1 MNAPVL
7 PGPLKDNPSLAR
19 WVAFPS
25 PGMVTVCTG
34 RVEFGQGVLT
44 AMAQIAAEELD
55 VAMERITVRSGDTE
69 LTPNEGYTAGSL
81 SMQAGG
87 VALRQACAEVRSAFL
102 SQAAKVL
109 GCQASEL
116 SIRDGA
122 IMRKGASTGQD
133 YWTLNG
139 AVDLSVNATG
149 TAPRKAAADFKTI
162 GVSRARLD
170 LPDKIFGRAAFIH
183 DLALEDMVHAR
194 VVRQPN
200 RGATI
205 ASIDEATIKRAAK
218 GPIEFVRNGNFLA
231 ILGDDETAVEAA
243 GAAAANHV
251 TWQNVEAPT
260 PLQQEATWLLQRP
273 SIDRVIGAPEPTDPQ
288 GKQRFEAT
296 YSKPHLAHAS
306 ISPSCGLALY
316 EDGHLTVWTHCQGVF
331 PLRGALSRTLK
342 LEPTA
347 ITVHH
352 VQGAG
357 CYGHNGADDAAADA
371 AIVAMQKPGRPV
383 RVRWRREEEFAY
395 EPKQS
400 AMVVKVRALVGD
412 DGEPSDW
419 TAEIW
424 SGIHGGRPGGG
435 NPLLGGEA
443 LPDPLPLPPPS
454 DVPEANGGGAT
465 RNAEPLYD
473 IAAKRII
480 HHLVPETPV
489 RVSSLRGLGAMANV
503 FALEC
508 AIDELAARAGQDPVA
523 YRLSITS
530 DPRARAVIEKAAA
543 MANWDPQ
550 VPGGAGRGRGIAF
563 ARYKNKA
570 GYAAVVVELTV
581 DEDIRLAHVWCAA
594 DAGLVVNPD
603 GVTNQI
609 EGGIIQ
615 SASWVLK
622 EQVRFGNSEQVSGV
636 TSIDWDSYPVLKFS
650 EVPEIDIALLNTK
663 DDVPLGVGEVS
674 AGPTAA
680 AIGNAVSHALG
691 ARIRDLPLTRERI
704 MAALLKA

>member
-1 MNAPVL
+1 MNAPL
-7 PGPLKDNPSLAR
+7 PGPLNDNPSLDR
-19 WVAFPS
+19 WVAFPAQ
-25 PGMVTVCTG
+25 GQVTICTG

-44 AMAQIAAEELD
+44 AMAQIAADELD

-102 SQAAKVL
+102 AQAAKVL
-109 GCQASEL
+109 GCKASEL
-116 SIRDGA
+116 SVRDGN
-122 IMRKGASTGQD
+122 ILRNGTSTGQD
-133 YWTLNG
+133 YWTLSG
-139 AVDLSVNATG
+139 AVDLNVKASG
-149 TAPRKAAADFKTI
+149 LAPRKPIADFKTI
-162 GVSRARLD
+162 GASRARLD
-170 LPDKIFGRAAFIH
+170 LPAKIFGQAAFIH

-200 RGATI
+200 RGATL
-205 ASIDEATIKRAAK
+205 ASVDEAAIKRAAK
-218 GPIEFVRNGNFLA
+218 GKIEFVRQGNFLA
-231 ILGDDETAVEAA
+231 IVGDDETAVEAA

-273 SIDRVIGAPEPTDPQ
+273 SVDRVIGAPEPADAQ
-288 GKQRFEAT
+288 GRQRFEAT

-306 ISPSCGLALY
+306 VSPSCGLAIY
-316 EDGHLTVWTHCQGVF
+316 ENGHLTVWTHCQGVF

-342 LEPTA
+342 LAPFA

-371 AIVAMQKPGRPV
+371 AIVAMQKPGKPV
-383 RVRWRREEEFAY
+383 RVRWRREEEFVY
-395 EPKQS
+395 EPKAS
-400 AMVVKVRALVGD
+400 AMLVKVRALVDEAGK
-412 DGEPSDW
+412 PTDW

-424 SGIHGGRPGGG
+424 SGTHQGRPGGG
-435 NPLLGGEA
+435 APLLGGQA
-443 LPDPLPLPPPS
+443 LPDPLPLPAPS

-473 IAAKRII
+473 IPAKRII

-503 FALEC
+503 FTLEC
-508 AIDELAARAGQDPVA
+508 CIDELAERAGQDPVA

-543 MANWDPQ
+543 MANWKAAEA
-550 VPGGAGRGRGIAF
+550 GGAGRGRGIAF

-570 GYAAVVVELTV
+570 GYAAVVVALAVEEEVRLT
-581 DEDIRLAHVWCAA
+581 HVWCAA

-603 GVTNQI
+603 GVLNQL

-622 EQVRFGNSEQVSGV
+622 EQVRFDNGV
-636 TSIDWDSYPVLKFS
+636 TSLDWETYPVLKFS
-650 EVPEIDIALLNTK
+650 EVPEIDIELVNTK
-663 DDVPLGVGEVS
+663 DEAPLGVGEVA

-691 ARIRDLPLTRERI
+691 TRIRDLPLTRERI
-704 MAALLKA
+704 MAALLKE

>member
-7 PGPLKDNPSLAR
+7 PGPLNDNPSLAR
-19 WVAFPS
+19 WVSFPS
-25 PGMVTVCTG
+25 QGKVTVCTG

-55 VAMERITVRSGDTE
+55 VAMERIAVRSGDTE
-69 LTPNEGYTAGSL
+69 LTPNEGYTAGSM

-87 VALRQACAEVRSAFL
+87 VALRQACAEARSAFL
-102 SQAAKVL
+102 AQAAKVL
-109 GCQASEL
+109 DCKASEL
-116 SIRDGA
+116 SVRDGS
-122 IMRKGASTGQD
+122 ILRNGGSTGQD

-139 AVDLSVNATG
+139 AVDLSVKASG
-149 TAPRKAAADFKTI
+149 LAPRKPVADFKTI
-162 GVSRARLD
+162 GTSRARLD
-170 LPDKIFGRAAFIH
+170 LPGKIFGTPSFIH
-183 DLALEDMVHAR
+183 DMKLDGMKHAR
-194 VVRQPN
+194 VVRQPS
-200 RGATI
+200 RGAKMT
-205 ASIDEATIKRAAK
+205 SVDEAAIKRVAK
-218 GPIEFVRNGNFLA
+218 APISFVRSGNFLA
-231 ILGDDETAVEAA
+231 IVGDNEGAVV
-243 GAAAANHV
+243 AAAVAALDHV

-260 PLQQEATWLLQRP
+260 PTQQEAAWLLQRP
-273 SIDRVIGAPEPTDPQ
+273 ALDRIIGAPEAADGQ
-288 GKQRFEAT
+288 GRQRFEAT
-296 YSKPHLAHAS
+296 YTKPYLAHAS

-316 EDGHLTVWTHCQGVF
+316 DDGHLTVWTHCQGVF

-342 LEPTA
+342 LDPAA

-371 AIVAMQKPGRPV
+371 AITAMQMPGTPV
-383 RVRWRREEEFAY
+383 RVCWRRVEEFVY
-395 EPKQS
+395 EPRGS
-400 AMVVKVRALVGD
+400 AMVVKVHALVDEAGK
-412 DGEPSDW
+412 PTDW

-424 SGIHGGRPGGG
+424 SGTHQGRPGGG
-435 NPLLGGEA
+435 APLLGGEA
-443 LPDPLPLPPPS
+443 LPNPLPLPAPS

-508 AIDELAARAGQDPVA
+508 CIDELAERAGQDPVA
-523 YRLSITS
+523 YRLSITA

-543 MANWDPQ
+543 MANWKAAQ
-550 VPGGAGRGRGIAF
+550 AGGAGRGRGIAF

-570 GYAAVVVELTV
+570 GYAAVVVALDV
-581 DEDIRLAHVWCAA
+581 DEEIRLRHVWCAA

-603 GVTNQI
+603 GVINQI

-622 EQVRFGNSEQVSGV
+622 EQVRFDNGV
-636 TSIDWDSYPVLKFS
+636 TSLDWETYPVLKFS
-650 EVPEIDIALLNTK
+650 EVPEIDIELVNTK
-663 DDVPLGVGEVS
+663 DEAPLGIGEVT

-691 ARIRDLPLTRERI
+691 TRIRDLPLTRERI
-704 MAALLKA
+704 MAALLKE